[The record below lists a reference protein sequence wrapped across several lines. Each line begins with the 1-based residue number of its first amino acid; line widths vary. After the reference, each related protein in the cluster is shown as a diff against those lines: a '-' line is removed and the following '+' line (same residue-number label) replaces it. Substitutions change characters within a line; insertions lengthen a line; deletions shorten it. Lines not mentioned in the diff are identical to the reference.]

1 MPGRAGGCL
10 RAESN
15 QEERIAPNMA
25 NYSAADVKKLR
36 ELTGAGFMDCKKA
49 LEENDGDFDKAIEFL
64 RIKNAKNASKRAE
77 RTTAEG
83 MVAASGNALIELNSE
98 TDFVAKSDDFQTL
111 AGKIA
116 AAADALS
123 GDVTVETVLA
133 APLGT
138 GTVEDEITNVA
149 GRLGEKLALNRVVKF
164 DGQTAV
170 YLHKRSADL
179 PPAIGVLVQYTGDDA
194 EAARGA
200 AMQISALAAKYVSR
214 SEIPADV
221 IESEKRIAEGIARE
235 EGKPEA
241 ALPRIVEGRVS
252 GFYKASV
259 LSEQKSVR
267 EPDKT
272 VGDVLSEAGVD
283 VTAFARFE
291 VGTVGAV

>member
-1 MPGRAGGCL
+1 
-10 RAESN
+10 
-15 QEERIAPNMA
+15 MA

-98 TDFVAKSDDFQTL
+98 TDFVAKSDDFQAL

-116 AAADALS
+116 AAADALA

-149 GRLGEKLALNRVVKF
+149 GRLGEKLVLNRVVKF

-179 PPAIGVLVQYTGDDA
+179 PPAIGVLVKYTGNDA

-200 AMQISALAAKYVSR
+200 AMQISALSARYVSR
-214 SEIPADV
+214 DEIPADV

-252 GFYKASV
+252 GFYKAAV
-259 LSEQKSVR
+259 LGEQKSVR

>member
-1 MPGRAGGCL
+1 
-10 RAESN
+10 
-15 QEERIAPNMA
+15 MA

-49 LEENDGDFDKAIEFL
+49 LEENEGDFDKAIEFL

-98 TDFVAKSDDFQTL
+98 TDFVAKSDDFQNL
-111 AGKIA
+111 ANKLA
-116 AAADALS
+116 AAADALT
-123 GDVTVETVLA
+123 GDVTVDAVLA
-133 APLGT
+133 SPLGA

-149 GRLGEKLALNRVVKF
+149 GRLGEKLVLNRVAKL
-164 DGQTAV
+164 DGQTTV

-179 PPAIGVLVQYTGDDA
+179 PAAIGVLVQYTGDDA

-200 AMQISALAAKYVSR
+200 AMQVSALSAKYVSR
-214 SEIPADV
+214 DEIPADV

-252 GFYKASV
+252 GFYKAAV
-259 LSEQKSVR
+259 LGEQKSVR
-267 EPDKT
+267 EPEKT
-272 VGDVLSEAGVD
+272 VAKVLEEAGVD
-283 VTAFARFE
+283 VTAFVRFE
-291 VGTVGAV
+291 VGTVGSA

>member
-1 MPGRAGGCL
+1 VART
-10 RAESN
+10 
-15 QEERIAPNMA
+15 ERITTKKA

-36 ELTGAGFMDCKKA
+36 ELTGAGFMDSKKA

-98 TDFVAKSDDFQTL
+98 TDFVAKSDDFQAL

-116 AAADALS
+116 AAADALA

-149 GRLGEKLALNRVVKF
+149 GRLGEKLVLNRVVKF

-179 PPAIGVLVQYTGDDA
+179 PPAIGVLVKYTGNDA

-200 AMQISALAAKYVSR
+200 AMQISALSARYVSR
-214 SEIPADV
+214 DEIPADV

-252 GFYKASV
+252 GFYKAAV
-259 LSEQKSVR
+259 LGEQKSVR